1 MDIWPYMVKGTLSM
15 QTAKAIIKVRISK
28 LVLVQQILFS
38 TRGKLVSAPQEVNS
52 LVDLRSYMPKA
63 MAFILTRED
72 GPVNGMV
79 IPTSIVPYASKF
91 NTAASDALWALCF
104 NHPNYNLHKVR
115 YITQTL
121 HG

>member
-1 MDIWPYMVKGTLSM
+1 ML
-15 QTAKAIIKVRISK
+15 
-28 LVLVQQILFS
+28 S
-38 TRGKLVSAPQEVNS
+38 TRVKLVSAPQEVNS

-63 MAFILTRED
+63 MAVILTRED
-72 GPVNGMV
+72 GPVKGMV
-79 IPTSIVPYASKF
+79 IPTSIAPYASKF
-91 NTAASDALWALCF
+91 NTAASVAQWALCF